1 MIKINLVAEAPAAAV
16 TKRKRTE
23 FSLGAKQGDVILLIA
38 IALSCLV
45 VGTRWYLLTDH
56 RNDLQEI
63 ERQRRVE
70 RDELLPYIE
79 RVELLEAR
87 REALRHKIE
96 VINELKQNQIGPVRI
111 MDEVSRALPEL
122 VWLTKLGLKG
132 TSLTLTG
139 IAMDENPV
147 ANYYSNLDA
156 SPFFE
161 EPTLKNLTRSK
172 GDTFNF
178 TLNCVFT
185 YAPPEIETAES
196 SPPASPER

>member
-38 IALSCLV
+38 IALACLV

-132 TSLTLTG
+132 TTITLTG
-139 IAMDENPV
+139 TAMDENPV

>member
-96 VINELKQNQIGPVRI
+96 VINELKRNQIGPVRI

-122 VWLTKLGLKG
+122 VWLTKLSLKG
-132 TSLTLTG
+132 TSLTLNGT
-139 IAMDENPV
+139 AMDENPV

-178 TLNCVFT
+178 TLHSVFT

-196 SPPASPER
+196 SPPASPEP

>member
-139 IAMDENPV
+139 TAMDENPV

-161 EPTLKNLTRSK
+161 EPILKNLTRSK
-172 GDTFNF
+172 GDIFNF